1 MLSTVTLI
9 SGVLLLIVI
18 TIISSVFLCIAS
30 IIYFPQLLRNK
41 IMKFA
46 GKLTELEKKNHSEQT
61 NPDPEGHI

>member
-9 SGVLLLIVI
+9 SGMLLLIVFP
-18 TIISSVFLCIAS
+18 IISSVFLCIAP
-30 IIYFPQLLRNK
+30 IIYFPRLLRNK

-46 GKLTELEKKNHSEQT
+46 GKMIELEKKIHPEQT